1 MHWPSAHGALYAPRS
16 RGEPVIG
23 QCFIV
28 ATAFPTLL
36 SPICIRPDQ
45 MCIYAVGGR
54 VARCNS
60 RATDSLCRLDTN
72 VDQTL
77 PMGIA

>member
-36 SPICIRPDQ
+36 SQICIRPDQ
-45 MCIYAVGGR
+45 MCIYAVGGVWR
-54 VARCNS
+54 GVTRGP
-60 RATDSLCRLDTN
+60 LVVY
-72 VDQTL
+72 VD
-77 PMGIA
+77 